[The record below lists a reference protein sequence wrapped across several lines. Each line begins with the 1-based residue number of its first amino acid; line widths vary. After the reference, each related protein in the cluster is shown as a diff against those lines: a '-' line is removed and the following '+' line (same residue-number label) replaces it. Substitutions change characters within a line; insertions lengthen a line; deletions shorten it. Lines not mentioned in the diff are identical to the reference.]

1 MKETIRQTILSLGAD
16 VCGFAAMERFRDA
29 PAGFSPVDIWP
40 ACRTA
45 IAFGVALPKGLLE
58 ASDELIYGYFND
70 QTAKLVDRI
79 GLDAARRIEAQCAAK
94 VMPVPCDGPYDAWDA
109 ETMTGK
115 GILSMKHLAVA
126 CGLGQM
132 GKSSLLLNPAYG
144 NRLTIGVLL
153 TDLALSSDEPSESI
167 CIPGCTRC
175 IDACPAHAIQLDGT
189 VQQWQCRPNTY
200 GRNVRGFDT
209 VRCNACRRVCPMRF
223 GKE

>member
-1 MKETIRQTILSLGAD
+1 MKETIRQMILSLGAD
-16 VCGFAAMERFRDA
+16 VCGFAALERFRDA
-29 PAGFSPVDIWP
+29 PTGFSPVDVWP
-40 ACRTA
+40 ACRTV

-70 QTAKLVDRI
+70 QTAKTVDRI
-79 GLDAARRIEAQCAAK
+79 GLEAARRIEAQCAAK

-153 TDLALSSDEPSESI
+153 TDLALPSDEPSESI

-175 IDACPAHAIQLDGT
+175 IDACPVHAIQPDGT

-200 GRNVRGFDT
+200 GRNARGFDT

>member
-1 MKETIRQTILSLGAD
+1 MKETIRQMILSLGAD
-16 VCGFAAMERFRDA
+16 VCGFAALERFRDA
-29 PAGFSPVDIWP
+29 PAVFSPVDVWP
-40 ACRTA
+40 ACRTV

-70 QTAKLVDRI
+70 QTAKMVDRI
-79 GLDAARRIEAQCAAK
+79 GLETARRIEVQYTAK
-94 VMPVPCDGPYDAWDA
+94 VMPIPCDGPYDAWDA

-175 IDACPAHAIQLDGT
+175 IDACPVHAIQPDGT

-200 GRNVRGFDT
+200 GRNARGFDT

>member
-1 MKETIRQTILSLGAD
+1 MTESIRRMILALGAD
-16 VCGFAAMERFRDA
+16 VCGFAAMDHFQEA

-40 ACRTA
+40 SCQSV

-70 QTAKLVDRI
+70 QTAKMVDRI
-79 GLDAARRIEAQCAAK
+79 GLEAARRIEALYAVKA
-94 VMPVPCDGPYDAWDA
+94 MPIPCDGPYDAWDE
-109 ETMTGK
+109 ETLTGK
-115 GILSMKHLAVA
+115 GILSMKHMAIA

-153 TDLALSSDEPSESI
+153 TDLALPSDEPSENI

-175 IDACPAHAIQLDGT
+175 VDGCPVHAIQPDGR

-200 GRNVRGFDT
+200 GRNARGFDT

>member
-1 MKETIRQTILSLGAD
+1 MKETIRQMILSLGAD
-16 VCGFAAMERFRDA
+16 VCGFAALERFRDA
-29 PAGFSPVDIWP
+29 PAVFSPVDVWP
-40 ACRTA
+40 ACRTV

-70 QTAKLVDRI
+70 QTAKTVDCI
-79 GLDAARRIEAQCAAK
+79 GLEAARRIEAQCAAK

-175 IDACPAHAIQLDGT
+175 IDACPVHAIQPDGT

-200 GRNVRGFDT
+200 GRNARGFDT

>member
-1 MKETIRQTILSLGAD
+1 MKETIRRTILSLGAD
-16 VCGFAAMERFRDA
+16 VCGFAAMEGIQNA
-29 PAGFSPVDIWP
+29 PAGFSPVDVWF
-40 ACRTA
+40 ACRTV

-70 QTAKLVDRI
+70 QTSQMVDRI
-79 GLDAARRIEAQCAAK
+79 GLEAARRIEAEYLAK

-115 GILSMKHLAVA
+115 GILSMKHMAIA

-132 GKSSLLLNPAYG
+132 GKNSLLLNPVYG

-153 TDLALSSDEPSESI
+153 TDMALPSDEPSESI

-175 IDACPAHAIQLDGT
+175 IDACPVHAIQPDGT

-200 GRNVRGFDT
+200 GRNARGFDT

>member
-1 MKETIRQTILSLGAD
+1 MTESIRQMILALGAD
-16 VCGFAAMERFRDA
+16 VCGFAAMDRFQEA
-29 PAGFSPVDIWP
+29 PAGFSPADVWP
-40 ACRTA
+40 SCQSV

-70 QTAKLVDRI
+70 QTAKMVDRI
-79 GLDAARRIEAQCAAK
+79 GLEAARRIEAQYAAK
-94 VMPVPCDGPYDAWDA
+94 AMPIPCDGPYDAWDA
-109 ETMTGK
+109 DTMTGK
-115 GILSMKHLAVA
+115 GILSMKHMAVA

-132 GKSSLLLNPAYG
+132 GKSSLLLNPVYG

-153 TDLALSSDEPSESI
+153 TDLALPSDGPSENI

-175 IDACPAHAIQLDGT
+175 VDACPAHAIQPDGT
-189 VQQWQCRPNTY
+189 IHQWQCRPKTY
-200 GRNVRGFDT
+200 GRNARGFDT